1 MTFGAIVIPGTMVKC
16 VNMKASACIIRV
28 GTTVPA
34 RKTKMNLL
42 ASALQ
47 AGPV

>member
-34 RKTKMNLL
+34 RKTEMNLL